1 VGREHFDKSSGML
14 LSRMLGVY
22 TSHMVVIECAIIGV
36 FLAIT

>member
-22 TSHMVVIECAIIGV
+22 TSQIAVIECTIIGV
-36 FLAIT
+36 FLTIT